1 MDSMLKVMGM
11 ILFLT
16 LASVSLAIRF
26 KLTEFQERIKKG
38 GKEQRSAMAKIIRKT
53 LMMK

>member
-1 MDSMLKVMGM
+1 VENIIKIIGV

-26 KLTEFQERIKKG
+26 RLTKFQERIKKD
-38 GKEQRSAMAKIIRKT
+38 GKEQRSAMVEIIRKS
-53 LMMK
+53 LMIK